1 MTIEI
6 SDIKYWKPLNY
17 DDAILYCSLLEIDGK
32 NDWRLFTND
41 EYITHA
47 SIIKEII
54 VNNPGIL
61 HDKHIDMFCEDGLR
75 LLPNIIDIMEYE
87 EMAEYL
93 DGLFV
98 TIPVRTV

>member
-17 DDAILYCSLLEIDGK
+17 DDAILYCSLLEVDGY
-32 NDWRLFTND
+32 NNWRLFTTD
-41 EYITHA
+41 EYITQA

-61 HDKHIDMFCEDGLR
+61 PSENIDMFCEDGLR
-75 LLPNIIDIMEYE
+75 LLPHMTDFIEDEEYD
-87 EMAEYL
+87 MDNL
-93 DGLFV
+93 M
-98 TIPVRTV
+98 TIPVRTA